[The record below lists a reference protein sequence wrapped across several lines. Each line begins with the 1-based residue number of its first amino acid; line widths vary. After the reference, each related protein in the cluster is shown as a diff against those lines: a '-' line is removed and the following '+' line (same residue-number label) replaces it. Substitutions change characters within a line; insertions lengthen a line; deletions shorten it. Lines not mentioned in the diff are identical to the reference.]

1 MHIDP
6 TKFALSKPWSAVGF
20 REGLTSCSG
29 ILWLILVAFLFHD
42 EILGY
47 YHQSRLLVN
56 AHSWTED

>member
-20 REGLTSCSG
+20 REGLTSCSD
-29 ILWLILVAFLFHD
+29 ILWLFLVALAFFHD

-47 YHQSRLLVN
+47 
-56 AHSWTED
+56 